1 MYYRTDRTIAVRGV
15 TGSEVDVRTYTDAES
30 AAEARSLSRQ
40 EALDAV
46 HPGKD
51 KEIVGLET
59 VVDVPG
65 IRSAQHP
72 EIRTDGLW
80 HPISSTASQ
89 QMPLKKLPPSD

>member
-1 MYYRTDRTIAVRGV
+1 MYYRTDRTIAIRGV
-15 TGSEVDVRTYTDAES
+15 AGSEVDVRTYTDAES

-65 IRSAQHP
+65 VTTPLPP
-72 EIRTDGLW
+72 EVRIDGRW
-80 HPISSTASQ
+80 QPISRER
-89 QMPLKKLPPSD
+89 K